1 MAPASQKLIGYVC
14 IIYSYKLCEKYIR
27 MTTPL
32 DNTDYV
38 MVREAMDIIS
48 ELNLV
53 DFVKN
58 FNEKC
63 GFISS
68 PDNRVNLIGFA
79 LAHQSHSGASFGAVM
94 RNCQYYFNHI
104 DEWRQLKIMYELPD
118 EPEPEIENTDNDLF
132 FENSS

>member
-48 ELNLV
+48 ELNGKSIKKVTDLKESIKES
-53 DFVKN
+53 FTHMTIQRGKN
-58 FNEKC
+58 KIEIK
-63 GFISS
+63 
-68 PDNRVNLIGFA
+68 
-79 LAHQSHSGASFGAVM
+79 ASKK
-94 RNCQYYFNHI
+94 N
-104 DEWRQLKIMYELPD
+104 
-118 EPEPEIENTDNDLF
+118 
-132 FENSS
+132 